1 MAQLIRSAFWVSF
14 GVNLLVAAYLAN
26 LHPSTDPFA
35 NNGFENVLIAL
46 IGILFIYAACDS
58 YRRRNL
64 PERASPN
71 ATSPLSAMWAW
82 LLCAALLV
90 LSMFW
95 PLVWRL
101 SFDLRLMRRIAVFSY
116 LLFEAREAYL
126 RKDEPTAVPNLNSNS
141 EISRDGVG
149 VKIMAALI
157 TAFGAS
163 VLIGGLWYAYYEWF
177 KISQWPRATAV
188 LVDKKIS
195 PVGARLIFEYD
206 VIGGRSAG
214 RADRWGREE
223 ELRGFLEPY
232 RLGNIYSIGYNPQDA
247 SEVEFNLG
255 YNRDLFRTPIAIV
268 IFGALFAAAG
278 FALGTPWRKTPE
290 A

>member
-1 MAQLIRSAFWVSF
+1 MAQLIRSAFWILF
-14 GVNLLVAAYLAN
+14 GLYLLVAAYLAN
-26 LHPSTDPFA
+26 LHPSTNPFA

-46 IGILFIYAACDS
+46 TGVLFIYAACDT

-64 PERASPN
+64 PERANPN
-71 ATSPLSAMWAW
+71 GTSPRSAMWAW

-101 SFDLRLMRRIAVFSY
+101 SFDLRLLRRIAVFSY

-126 RKDEPTAVPNLNSNS
+126 RKDQPAAAPNLDSNS
-141 EISRDGVG
+141 EIRGSGVG
-149 VKIMAALI
+149 VKIMAAI
-157 TAFGAS
+157 VTAFGAA
-163 VLIGGLWYAYYEWF
+163 VVIAGLWYAYSEWS
-177 KISQWPRATAV
+177 KINEWPRATAV
-188 LVDKKIS
+188 LVDKKLS

-206 VIGGRSAG
+206 VAGGRSAG
-214 RADRWGREE
+214 RADRWGQEE
-223 ELRGFLEPY
+223 ELQTFLEPY
-232 RLGNIYSIGYNPQDA
+232 RLGNIYPIGYNPMDA
-247 SEVEFNLG
+247 SEVEFDLG
-255 YNRDLFRTPIAIV
+255 YNRDHFRLPIAIV

-278 FALGTPWRKTPE
+278 AVLGAPWRKAPE